1 MKAYKFPGGF
11 NMSYIMFIQNGGNIG
26 HTEFEEY
33 AQAYSAMKAMVSDH
47 IGISSDMLD
56 NMMDESGDGPF
67 FYVHRTHAYVD
78 SQGAVGILAIRLE
91 EVSQPLAAYAELSME
106 KTGVTLTLID
116 QFYNALDACKSKQED
131 MEMDPMG
138 VLPLIGQLKGSYD
151 ALCAID
157 FKLDEETENEYQK
170 FCEVLHFCLG
180 E

>member
-1 MKAYKFPGGF
+1 MYKFPGGF
-11 NMSYIMFIQNGGNIG
+11 NMSYIMFIQNGGSIG

-33 AQAYSAMKAMVSDH
+33 AQAYSTMKAMVADH
-47 IGISSDMLD
+47 IGVSSEMLD

-78 SQGAVGILAIRLE
+78 AQGADGILAIRLE
-91 EVSQPLAAYAELSME
+91 EVVQPLAAYAELSME

-116 QFYNALDACKSKQED
+116 QFYTALDACKSKQED

-138 VLPLIGQLKGSYD
+138 VLPLIGQLKGSYK
-151 ALCAID
+151 ALQAIG
-157 FKLDEETENEYQK
+157 FTLDEETEHEYQK
-170 FCEVLHFCLG
+170 FCEALHFYLG